1 MKTKKNPR
9 INFNPGYVFIVLI
22 LSFQVN
28 GTALHAQG
36 LSNSPDDGLSLNPV
50 TVVESS
56 LSGRSE
62 DSTRMETANGQ
73 NKKAFGHNV
82 QMIFSILREPFI
94 SKKSRK
100 EGPYDVIIVPG
111 IPYNV
116 EKGAG
121 LIMKARIKWAY
132 YLVSNGIA
140 KNVIFSGSAV
150 YTPYTE
156 SRIMGIYLEKMGIPA
171 ENIIFETKAEHS
183 TENVVYSLR
192 MADKL
197 GFKKIAIATGPFQS
211 AFLDKYV
218 KAHSLKVS
226 FIAIPLLYN
235 GNVGPEAFSGIDPS
249 PAFVEDFVSLTE
261 RESKEE
267 RHQGTLGNKI
277 ED

>member
-1 MKTKKNPR
+1 MKTQKNPR
-9 INFNPGYVFIVLI
+9 KSFNSSFAFIALVFAFL
-22 LSFQVN
+22 VN
-28 GTALHAQG
+28 ATALQAQG
-36 LSNSPDDGLSLNPV
+36 LSNSQDDALLLNPG

-56 LSGRSE
+56 FGSRSD
-62 DSTRMETANGQ
+62 DSTGMAIASGQ

-82 QMIFSILREPFI
+82 HMILSILREPFI

-111 IPYNV
+111 IPF
-116 EKGAG
+116 EADKGAG
-121 LIMKARIKWAY
+121 LIMKARVKWAH

-156 SRIMGIYLEKMGIPA
+156 SRIMGLYAEQMGIPA
-171 ENIIFETKAEHS
+171 ENIICETKAEHS
-183 TENVVYSLR
+183 TENIVYSLR
-192 MADKL
+192 MAEKL

-211 AFLDKYV
+211 AFLDNYV
-218 KAHSLKVS
+218 KDHSLQVS

-249 PAFVEDFVSLTE
+249 PAFVVDFVSLKD
-261 RESKEE
+261 RETKEE
-267 RHQGTLGNKI
+267 RYQGTLGNKI
-277 ED
+277 EE